1 MVNPI
6 QDAFSGLLTDGGGGD
21 KKAHLPQNFHT
32 YPTLMKLCTVIP
44 YLKKIQK
51 LDKSHDTPLEF
62 CWYQHFFTGIL
73 QFLLYQEIQI
83 KIAF

>member
-51 LDKSHDTPLEF
+51 LDKSLSHLLSSADISIFLLEF
-62 CWYQHFFTGIL
+62 CNFCY
-73 QFLLYQEIQI
+73 I
-83 KIAF
+83 KKYR